1 MWFTLSNARAALCT
15 ASVDKKK
22 LADLDKLKPNGSFR
36 SHQIVQKII
45 TNILGLELKRAY
57 DVIGPYRNF
66 CLTKE
71 NKQYS

>member
-1 MWFTLSNARAALCT
+1 MKF
-15 ASVDKKK
+15 
-22 LADLDKLKPNGSFR
+22 KPNGSFR

-45 TNILGLELKRAY
+45 TNILGLEFKRAY

-66 CLTKE
+66 FLTKE